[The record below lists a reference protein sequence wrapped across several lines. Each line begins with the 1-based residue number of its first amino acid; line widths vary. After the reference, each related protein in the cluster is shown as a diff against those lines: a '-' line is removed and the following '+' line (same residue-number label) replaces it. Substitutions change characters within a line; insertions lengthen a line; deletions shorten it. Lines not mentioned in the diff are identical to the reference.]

1 MREKVGRKKKH
12 KKREEKWGMKEKNE
26 RKGGKEKI
34 EQKKEK
40 KEGGTW
46 IYGGRGA
53 WVLRRAGPHTNNA
66 RLT

>member
-1 MREKVGRKKKH
+1 
-12 KKREEKWGMKEKNE
+12 MKEKNE